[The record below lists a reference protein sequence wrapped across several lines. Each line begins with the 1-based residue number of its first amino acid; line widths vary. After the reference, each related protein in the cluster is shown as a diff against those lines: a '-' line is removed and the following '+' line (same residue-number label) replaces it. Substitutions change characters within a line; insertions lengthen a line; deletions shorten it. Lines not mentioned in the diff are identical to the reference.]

1 MDWTSLLGFLPVL
14 IAVSAGLALVLFL
27 LSRWEGR
34 REESDWVRA
43 ALRTEID
50 HNLQLLKESWIRLR
64 PREGSEDEVHSLQK
78 RRYALEFARWPLPP
92 FSRDAYNRHF
102 AFITDPAHAK
112 RFAAVTGFYDDLARL
127 EEIRHEL
134 RAALAVGAGPTG
146 AYDEFLRVAGRS
158 WDDAWHRI
166 ERLLAKGNPLRQ

>member
-14 IAVSAGLALVLFL
+14 IPAAAGLALLLLL

-34 REESDWVRA
+34 REETDWVRA
-43 ALRTEID
+43 ALRVEID
-50 HNLQLLKESWIRLR
+50 HNLKLLRESWTRLR

-92 FSRDAYNRHF
+92 FSRDAYSRHF
-102 AFITDPAHAK
+102 AFITDPGHHK
-112 RFAAVTGFYDDLARL
+112 GFAAVIDLYDELARL

-158 WDDAWHRI
+158 WDDVWHRI
-166 ERLLAKGNPLRQ
+166 ERLLEKGNPLAR